1 HRRLISCIRSCVHM
15 SWRPPTPAPFPY
27 ATLFRSKLVR
37 CHILRV
43 EGRGGLLRTLLTL
56 ALPTPPQPAFPEPP
70 PAAAPPPGPSHTPQG
85 LEPLRPPVPQQR
97 RQDGGGEEDKPQQR
111 HRHHVADPGDE
122 LVPGPH
128 PTTILRPSV
137 TAA

>member
-70 PAAAPPPGPSHTPQG
+70 PAAARPPGPSHTPQRSEEHTSELQSRENLVCRLL
-85 LEPLRPPVPQQR
+85 LENKKLSQKRS
-97 RQDGGGEEDKPQQR
+97 K
-111 HRHHVADPGDE
+111 
-122 LVPGPH
+122 
-128 PTTILRPSV
+128 
-137 TAA
+137 